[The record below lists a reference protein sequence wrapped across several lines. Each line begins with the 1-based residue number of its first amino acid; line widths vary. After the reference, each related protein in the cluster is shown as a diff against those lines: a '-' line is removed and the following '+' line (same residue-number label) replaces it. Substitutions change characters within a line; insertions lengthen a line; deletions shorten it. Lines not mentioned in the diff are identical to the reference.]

1 MKYCPEC
8 GFELKPGDEFCI
20 NCGAVIDEHGETAPE
35 PKAEKKSFFKTP
47 GGIILIVFL
56 SLIAIVAI
64 TGVILINTPQLK
76 VLRAAYN
83 TAKDISGTD
92 TAKIYSN
99 VMNGGSVE
107 ADAELK
113 NIVEG
118 FQIPFLSQ
126 VDATAGIK
134 YYLNAKEDSVQMSI
148 TGALG
153 GTDAVSLDAW
163 VNPHRVIIKSPT
175 LIGKNAYGIDMSDD
189 ESRAKSEK
197 LVSEYLGVDV
207 EEYDR
212 YLKLNDAY
220 AKNKD
225 VLNKKLGC
233 RLYVEA
239 FKNGTVETG
248 KDEITISDEAQ
259 KTETV
264 FLTLT
269 GDQIAKSLRNT
280 YTELKDDEDFTEVM
294 SCIDRDEVFEEIDRI
309 PADYRITFRF
319 FINKGIRLIRFEVK
333 TDDGT
338 AVAMVGPDPA
348 QFKEVSLSLSADGLK
363 TAFKYHIDE
372 DSKSEYLSHISAEI
386 SEVKLFGVDVTEYI
400 EGANELTADLQ
411 WNKTRGDWTL
421 GSNCGLKLN
430 GEMLYAD
437 KEANGIIK
445 DISFGE
451 MKLSPQI
458 RFVIR
463 EEDRMPS
470 EPQFTSVKSESD
482 VDAFISDV
490 TGSIEEIKEKIF
502 GNIVNSAI
510 GALGGLLIPEEETA
524 PAVIPEAEPETGTD
538 EVPEADT
545 EEIIK
550 SIEGLIGALSEEANP
565 QDDGNGQPDEDSEEA
580 ETGLSIGGI
589 DISNLDLNTI
599 QNLLKVFGVNIDI
612 NGMDLESIQE
622 IIDSLGLDSLDIETV
637 RYFLS
642 MFGIDPSIVQP
653 VTKAPEKAE
662 NRKKKI
668 KKEQDTESSKDGIIK
683 KDELVTTEGKY
694 LYDDGN
700 KFAVDPDTGAVTYH
714 VVCSAEL
721 KKDNTYSLKYS
732 DGMINYEDKGT
743 FKRYADDTMEFSSET
758 GIDATGK
765 YYSDHLTV
773 TIPGFGSVNIPKKQ

>member
-20 NCGAVIDEHGETAPE
+20 NCGAVIDEHNEAAPE

-47 GGIILIVFL
+47 GGIILIVFV

-64 TGVILINTPQLK
+64 AGLILINTPQLK

-83 TAKDISGTD
+83 TAKDISETD

-118 FQIPFLSQ
+118 FSIPFLSQ

-134 YYLNAKEDSVQMSI
+134 YYMNAEEDSYQMSI

-163 VNPHRVIIKSPT
+163 VNPHRVIVKSPT

-225 VLNKKLGC
+225 VLNKKLGY

-239 FKNGTVETG
+239 FKNGSVEKG
-248 KDEITISDEAQ
+248 KDEITIADEAQ

-269 GDQIAKSLRNT
+269 GDQIAKIFRDT
-280 YTELKDDEDFTEVM
+280 YTELKDDEDFAEVM
-294 SCIDRDEVFEEIDRI
+294 ACIDRDELFEEIDKI

-319 FINKGIRLIRFEVK
+319 FINKQIRLIRFEVK

-348 QFKEVSLSLSADGLK
+348 QLKEVSLSFSADGLK

-372 DSKSEYLSHISAEI
+372 DSESEYLAHISAEI
-386 SEVKLFGVDVTEYI
+386 TEANVFGVDVTEYI
-400 EGANELTADLQ
+400 EGMNELTADLQ

-421 GSNCGLKLN
+421 GSNCDLTVN

-437 KEANGIIK
+437 KEARGLIR
-445 DISFGE
+445 DVSLGE
-451 MKLSPQI
+451 MKISPQI
-458 RFVIR
+458 RFVVK
-463 EEDRMPS
+463 EEDKMPS

-482 VDAFISDV
+482 LDAFISDV

-502 GNIVNSAI
+502 GNIVNSAL
-510 GALGGLLIPEEETA
+510 GALGGLLVPEEEPA
-524 PAVIPEAEPETGTD
+524 PAEEPAAEPESDAASG
-538 EVPEADT
+538 ADT

-550 SIEGLIGALSEEANP
+550 SIEGLIGAMSEEANP
-565 QDDGNGQPDEDSEEA
+565 ETGEDGQSDEDSEEA

-589 DISNLDLNTI
+589 DISGLDLNTI
-599 QNLLKVFGVNIDI
+599 QQLLKMFGINIDI
-612 NGMDLESIQE
+612 NGMNLGDIQK
-622 IIDSLGLDSLDIETV
+622 IIDSLGLDNLDIDTV

-642 MFGIDPSIVQP
+642 MLGIDPSIVQP
-653 VTKAPEKAE
+653 VTKAPKKAE
-662 NRKKKI
+662 NSNKEI
-668 KKEQDTESSKDGIIK
+668 KKEQDTESSKDDIIK

-732 DGMINYEDKGT
+732 DGMFNYEDKGT
-743 FKRYADDTMEFSSET
+743 FKRYADDTMEFTSET

-765 YYSDHLTV
+765 YYPDHLNV
-773 TIPGFGSVNIPKKQ
+773 TIPGFGSINIPKKQ

>member
-20 NCGAVIDEHGETAPE
+20 NCGAVIDGQGETAPE

-47 GGIILIVFL
+47 GGIILIILV

-64 TGVILINTPQLK
+64 AGVILINTPQLK

-83 TAKDISGTD
+83 TAKDISETD

-118 FQIPFLSQ
+118 FSIPFLSQ

-134 YYLNAKEDSVQMSI
+134 YYMNAKEDSYQMSI

-163 VNPHRVIIKSPT
+163 VNPHRVIVKSPT

-225 VLNKKLGC
+225 VLNRKLGYK
-233 RLYVEA
+233 LYIEA
-239 FKNGTVETG
+239 FKNGSVEKG

-269 GDQIAKSLRNT
+269 GDQIAKTFRDT
-280 YTELKDDEDFTEVM
+280 YTELKDDEDFAGVM
-294 SCIDRDEVFEEIDRI
+294 ACIDRDELFEEIDKI

-319 FINKGIRLIRFEVK
+319 FINKQIRLIRFEVK

-338 AVAMVGPDPA
+338 AVAMLGPDPA
-348 QFKEVSLSLSADGLK
+348 QLKEVSLSFIADGLK

-372 DSKSEYLSHISAEI
+372 DSESEYLAHISAEI
-386 SEVKLFGVDVTEYI
+386 SEANVFGVDVTEYMD
-400 EGANELTADLQ
+400 GMNELTADLQ

-421 GSNCGLKLN
+421 GSNCDLTMN

-437 KEANGIIK
+437 KEARGLIR
-445 DISFGE
+445 DVSLGE
-451 MKLSPQI
+451 MKISPQI
-458 RFVIR
+458 RFVVK
-463 EEDRMPS
+463 EEDKMPS

-502 GNIVNSAI
+502 GNIVNSAL
-510 GALGGLLIPEEETA
+510 GALGGLLVPEEEPA
-524 PAVIPEAEPETGTD
+524 PAEEPAAEPETDAASG
-538 EVPEADT
+538 ADA
-545 EEIIK
+545 EEIVK
-550 SIEGLIGALSEEANP
+550 SIEGLIGAMSEEANP
-565 QDDGNGQPDEDSEEA
+565 ETGEDGQTDEGSEET

-589 DISNLDLNTI
+589 DISGLDLNTI
-599 QNLLKVFGVNIDI
+599 QQLLKMFGINIDI
-612 NGMDLESIQE
+612 NGMDLSSIQK
-622 IIDSLGLDSLDIETV
+622 IIDSLGLDNLDIDTV

-642 MFGIDPSIVQP
+642 MLGIDPSIVQP
-653 VTKAPEKAE
+653 VTKAP
-662 NRKKKI
+662 KKDESSNNVI

-743 FKRYADDTMEFSSET
+743 FKRHADDTMEFSSET

-765 YYSDHLTV
+765 YFPDHLTV
-773 TIPGFGSVNIPKKQ
+773 TIPGFGSINIPKKQ

>member
-20 NCGAVIDEHGETAPE
+20 NCGAVIDGQGEAAPE

-47 GGIILIVFL
+47 GGIILIVFV

-64 TGVILINTPQLK
+64 AGVILINTPQLK

-83 TAKDISGTD
+83 TAKDISETD

-118 FQIPFLSQ
+118 FSIPFLSQ

-134 YYLNAKEDSVQMSI
+134 YYMNAEEDSYQMSI

-163 VNPHRVIIKSPT
+163 VNPHRVIVKSPT

-225 VLNKKLGC
+225 VLNKKLGY

-239 FKNGTVETG
+239 FKNGSVEKG

-269 GDQIAKSLRNT
+269 GDQIAKIFRDT
-280 YTELKDDEDFTEVM
+280 YTELKDDEDFAEVM
-294 SCIDRDEVFEEIDRI
+294 TCIDRDELFEEIDKI

-319 FINKGIRLIRFEVK
+319 FINKQIRLIRFEVK

-348 QFKEVSLSLSADGLK
+348 QLKEVSLSFSADGLK

-372 DSKSEYLSHISAEI
+372 DSESEYLAHISAEI
-386 SEVKLFGVDVTEYI
+386 TEANVFGVDVTEYI
-400 EGANELTADLQ
+400 EGMNELTADLQ

-421 GSNCGLKLN
+421 GSNCDLTVN

-437 KEANGIIK
+437 KEARGLIR
-445 DISFGE
+445 DVSLGE
-451 MKLSPQI
+451 MKISPQI
-458 RFVIR
+458 RFVVK
-463 EEDRMPS
+463 EEDKMPS

-482 VDAFISDV
+482 LDAFISDV

-502 GNIVNSAI
+502 GNIVNSAL
-510 GALGGLLIPEEETA
+510 GALGGLLVPEEEPA
-524 PAVIPEAEPETGTD
+524 PAEEPAAEPESDAASG
-538 EVPEADT
+538 ADT

-550 SIEGLIGALSEEANP
+550 SIEGLIGAMSEEANP
-565 QDDGNGQPDEDSEEA
+565 ETGEDGQSDEDSEEA

-589 DISNLDLNTI
+589 DISGLDLNTI
-599 QNLLKVFGVNIDI
+599 QQLLKMFGINIDI
-612 NGMDLESIQE
+612 NGMNLGDIQK
-622 IIDSLGLDSLDIETV
+622 IIDSLGLDNLDIDTV

-642 MFGIDPSIVQP
+642 MLGIDPSIVQP
-653 VTKAPEKAE
+653 VTKAPKKAE
-662 NRKKKI
+662 NSNKEI

-714 VVCSAEL
+714 VVCAAEL

-743 FKRYADDTMEFSSET
+743 FKRHADDTMEFSSET

-765 YYSDHLTV
+765 YYPDHLTV
-773 TIPGFGSVNIPKKQ
+773 TIPGFGSINIPKKQ